1 MISNVIKDMFYRPTE
16 NLMVPAADVATCSE
30 EDTLLHAVLVLS
42 NSGYQIIPVLDG
54 ENHVRGLI
62 SISDIVTSFDD
73 LSLFDEEKL
82 NSIKV
87 KEVMNQV
94 VPILFD
100 NYDLEDVLRL
110 LVNNNFVCIT
120 HKNGYFLGIIP
131 RKVALERFTH
141 IAHNIDAEYDLVEKV
156 NNLA

>member
-1 MISNVIKDMFYRPTE
+1 MISKVIKDMFNRPTE
-16 NLMVPAADVATCSE
+16 NLMIPASDVATCNE

-42 NSGYQIIPVLDG
+42 NSGYQIIPVIDS

-62 SISDIVTSFDD
+62 SISDIVTSFDN

-82 NSIKV
+82 NAIKV

-141 IAHNIDAEYDLVEKV
+141 IAHNIDSEYDLVEKV
-156 NNLA
+156 NDLV

>member
-1 MISNVIKDMFYRPTE
+1 MISNVIKDMFNRPTE
-16 NLMVPAADVATCSE
+16 NLMIPAKDVATCNE

-42 NSGYQIIPVLDG
+42 NSGYQIIPVLDE

-73 LSLFDEEKL
+73 LSLFDEDKL
-82 NSIKV
+82 QAIKV

-100 NYDLEDVLRL
+100 NYDLEDVLRF

-141 IAHNIDAEYDLVEKV
+141 IAHNIDYEYDLVEKTRDLV
-156 NNLA
+156 